1 MPHRSYM
8 IPIWYRL
15 IMYIQYSVRYG
26 GIVITNQQ
34 DWVCITNNGGV
45 YIYIWLVVSTPLKN
59 ISQIGSSSQ
68 LLGKHIY
75 RYLSRYTTSKIPFKL
90 DGHFTGDYDDD
101 LGAHQGTDF
110 ARTDTNHQ
118 SIINSVSIQL
128 FRIIKP
134 DCRHQNHASNQS
146 HHSLVILVISAS
158 LSSSSLIHIDSSS
171 TDVPCGIPTQSPVL
185 RTEPLYLIPDGSR
198 RRKIL
203 SWSIVEVYHCYM
215 RYMLI

>member
-1 MPHRSYM
+1 M
-8 IPIWYRL
+8 
-15 IMYIQYSVRYG
+15 V
-26 GIVITNQQ
+26 
-34 DWVCITNNGGV
+34 V
-45 YIYIWLVVSTPLKN
+45 YIYTWLVVSTPLKN

-171 TDVPCGIPTQSPVL
+171 TDVPCGIPNAKPSSPHGAAVPDSGWQH
-185 RTEPLYLIPDGSR
+185 EAKDPLLIHSR
-198 RRKIL
+198 
-203 SWSIVEVYHCYM
+203 SISLLYALHADIIKSNIIKLYNN
-215 RYMLI
+215 I